1 MGLLKNLFSLYKK
14 LEQLL
19 GFISAHTVQNLKL
32 STLTPLLIHCYIK
45 EVCKRH
51 STDST
56 LSPYCTVHVTAS

>member
-1 MGLLKNLFSLYKK
+1 MGLLKNLFSLYQK
-14 LEQLL
+14 LEQLI

-32 STLTPLLIHCYIK
+32 STLTPLLIQCFK

-56 LSPYCTVHVTAS
+56 LSPNCTVHVTAS